1 MDSGK
6 YVEVNIHGI
15 TYKFRED
22 TYYSADGLWV
32 AVDGNSARVGIG
44 DHLYRSISPHLAFIE
59 LRAPGTEVTQGEE
72 MGNFDL
78 VKVDISIPSPVT
90 GVIEEINEELL
101 SNLWLLDSDPY
112 GEGWLAL
119 FHLTDLTIDR
129 QNLLDV
135 NAYCTMIEAKEDV
148 LSPDAGA

>member
-1 MDSGK
+1 MDSRK
-6 YVEVNIHGI
+6 YVEVNIDGI

-22 TYYSADGLWV
+22 VYYSADGLWV
-32 AVDGNSARVGIG
+32 AVDGKSARVGVG

-59 LRAPGTEVTQGEE
+59 LRLPGTEIRQGKE

-119 FHLTDLTIDR
+119 FHLTDWTIDR

-135 NAYCTMIEAKEDV
+135 NAYRTMLEARCE
-148 LSPDAGA
+148 